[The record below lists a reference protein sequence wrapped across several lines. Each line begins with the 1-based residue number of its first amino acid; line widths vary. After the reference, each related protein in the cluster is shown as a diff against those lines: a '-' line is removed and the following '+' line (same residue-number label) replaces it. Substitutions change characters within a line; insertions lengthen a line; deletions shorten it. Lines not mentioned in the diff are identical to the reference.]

1 MTKNLCNIWFKIC
14 EICVLS
20 FQPLTSTKGYVR
32 NYKLFLQNEPKSRK
46 VKFNVNKVLTMDYE
60 QMDTWSSGKNEP
72 KTNPNEPNT
81 KPNKANFSANI
92 MLSDV
97 LNINRFTP
105 RNGQGNSRPDPLKPD
120 CFCYLCRLNLI
131 MMDRRIIINADDF
144 GLCDGV
150 NEAVARAH
158 SDGILT
164 SATIMVNMPA
174 AEKAVKIAKK
184 LPSLG
189 VGVHLN
195 LNEGQPISKD
205 PGIDRLL
212 DSDGQFAHS
221 PLKLSLLSLA
231 GHKIREAIRT
241 ELAAQIQWVIDHG
254 LKPTHLDSHK
264 HIHSFPALF
273 SIVCQSA
280 RRFQI
285 SAIRW
290 TFEPK
295 ELSRIPWP
303 MTSEEGRIR
312 AIKVRIMA
320 KINRMQNKD
329 FLKNDVLLGIA
340 HTGRIDVNFF
350 KAVTLYNSAATVE
363 VMTHPGFIDGLDAD
377 KTRLLH
383 QRKVELDALCSE
395 KTRQYFKDAGIK
407 LVHYGQL

>member
-1 MTKNLCNIWFKIC
+1 MSNWAIC
-14 EICVLS
+14 E
-20 FQPLTSTKGYVR
+20 
-32 NYKLFLQNEPKSRK
+32 
-46 VKFNVNKVLTMDYE
+46 
-60 QMDTWSSGKNEP
+60 
-72 KTNPNEPNT
+72 NEPNSN
-81 KPNKANFSANI
+81 PNKANFRGLK
-92 MLSDV
+92 MLSV
-97 LNINRFTP
+97 ILNINRFTS
-105 RNGQGNSRPDPLKPD
+105 RNERRNSRPYPLKPD

-150 NEAVARAH
+150 NKAVAWAH

-195 LNEGQPISKD
+195 LTEGRPISKE
-205 PGIDRLL
+205 PCIDRLL

-221 PLKLSLLSLA
+221 PFKLSLLSLA

-280 RRFQI
+280 RSFQI
-285 SAIRW
+285 PAIRW

-312 AIKVRIMA
+312 ALKVRIMA

-329 FLKNDVLLGIA
+329 FLKIDALLGIA
-340 HTGRIDVNFF
+340 HTGKIDVNFF

-363 VMTHPGFIDGLDAD
+363 VMTHPGLTDGLDED

-383 QRKVELDALCSE
+383 QRKIELDALCSG

>member
-1 MTKNLCNIWFKIC
+1 
-14 EICVLS
+14 
-20 FQPLTSTKGYVR
+20 
-32 NYKLFLQNEPKSRK
+32 
-46 VKFNVNKVLTMDYE
+46 
-60 QMDTWSSGKNEP
+60 MDTWSSGKNEP